1 MRNAEL
7 VPEICI
13 ASRPETL
20 GNFLFTF
27 LFVKIQLFVYINS
40 FNLCLFTFFRCNEQ
54 PGLTAVHTL
63 LLREHNRVANE
74 LADINPHWND
84 NRYNDF
90 LIFAG
95 FFPPMRML
103 SVYHV
108 IDGKQCDWQ
117 ISYFL
122 FIFSEYFMKPEKLLV
137 QRCSISHT
145 MNGCPSY

>member
-84 NRYNDF
+84 NRYVV
-90 LIFAG
+90 IFE
-95 FFPPMRML
+95 
-103 SVYHV
+103 
-108 IDGKQCDWQ
+108 
-117 ISYFL
+117 
-122 FIFSEYFMKPEKLLV
+122 FSPAF
-137 QRCSISHT
+137 SHQ
-145 MNGCPSY
+145 